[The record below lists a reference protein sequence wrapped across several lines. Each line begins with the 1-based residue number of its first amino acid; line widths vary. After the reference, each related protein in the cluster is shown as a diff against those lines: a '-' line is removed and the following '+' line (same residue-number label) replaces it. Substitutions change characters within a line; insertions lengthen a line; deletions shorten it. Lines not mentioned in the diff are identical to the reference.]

1 MSQAPPLS
9 QGAGYGVVI
18 GLGALFAIVS
28 AVLSFESVRFMWA
41 DNGTCVI

>member
-28 AVLSFESVRFMWA
+28 ELSSVEFVHFIWA
-41 DNGTCVI
+41 DNGTCII